1 MSAANYDFSIE
12 QGTSY
17 RLTFV
22 YKDSDG
28 NPIDIT
34 NWCARLV
41 MKTAYK
47 DIAKKNLSS
56 TIIYSSTNTDY
67 SQYKFYID
75 GADGKVTLLFPADTT
90 NDFDF
95 DTAKYDIELQSPEDF
110 YAQGGH
116 YTLRILYGIISII
129 KRHSGSILGLD
140 CQNT

>member
-17 RLTFV
+17 RLTFI

-28 NPIDIT
+28 NAIDIT

-47 DIAKKNLSS
+47 DIAKKSLSS

-75 GADGKVTLLFPADTT
+75 GIEGKVTLLFPADTT
-90 NDFDF
+90 NNFDF
-95 DTAKYDIELQSPEDF
+95 DTAKYDLELQSPDDF
-110 YAQGGH
+110 YTNGGN
-116 YTLRILYGIISII
+116 YTIRILYGLITIA
-129 KRHSGSILGLD
+129 KRNSGSAIVLD
-140 CQNT
+140 CQ

>member
-1 MSAANYDFSIE
+1 MSAANYDFPIE

-17 RLTFV
+17 RLTFI

-28 NPIDIT
+28 NAINIT

-56 TIIYSSTNTDY
+56 TIIYSSTNSDY

-75 GADGKVTLLFPADTT
+75 GTQGKVTLLFPAGTT
-90 NDFDF
+90 NNFDF

-110 YAQGGH
+110 YTSGGN
-116 YTLRILYGIISII
+116 YTMRILYGTITVV
-129 KRHSGSILGLD
+129 KRNSGSIVALN
-140 CQNT
+140 CNT

>member
-17 RLTFV
+17 RLTFI

-28 NPIDIT
+28 NPINIT

-47 DIAKKNLSS
+47 DIAKKSLSS
-56 TIIYSSTNTDY
+56 TIIYSSTNTAY

-75 GADGKVTLLFPADTT
+75 GIQGKVTILFPADTT
-90 NDFDF
+90 NNFDF
-95 DTAKYDIELQSPEDF
+95 DTTKYDLELQSPDDF
-110 YAQGGH
+110 YALGGN
-116 YTLRILYGIISII
+116 YTIRILYGLITIV
-129 KRHSGSILGLD
+129 KRNSGSAIVLD
-140 CQNT
+140 CQ